1 MKPKKT
7 IKDKSDNMTEKE
19 AEDYLE
25 NEDRDRQK
33 ERYLDW
39 NELD

>member
-1 MKPKKT
+1 MKKKKT
-7 IKDKSDNMTEKE
+7 DKSDSMTEQE
-19 AEDYLE
+19 AEDYLK